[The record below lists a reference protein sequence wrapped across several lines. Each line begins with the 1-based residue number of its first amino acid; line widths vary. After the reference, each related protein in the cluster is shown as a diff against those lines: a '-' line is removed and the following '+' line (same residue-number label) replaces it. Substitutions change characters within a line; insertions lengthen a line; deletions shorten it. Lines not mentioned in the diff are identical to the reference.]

1 MNRHFS
7 KEDIQIANKHMKR
20 CSTSLVTREKQ
31 NESMMRYHFTSIR
44 MAIIKRHTIISV
56 GQEMKRMSNAGEK
69 VKR

>member
-1 MNRHFS
+1 
-7 KEDIQIANKHMKR
+7 MKR